1 MRALEESVLLALKAC
16 GVNAERQEDTT
27 GIWIDNC
34 KVAAIGVKCRR
45 WISMHGLAV
54 NVEQASLDNFG
65 GIVPCGLEGRKVGCV
80 NQFLPKGVEPLTVKE
95 FSKHMKVA
103 LEKVF
108 QVEMQP
114 RQRGRKNDVTTGNHK
129 YRKNTGKEIAPTEI
143 ASVSRRAMFQGVVGT
158 ASASCV
164 AALTLPQAKPALALT
179 QTTPIIAATGTSGYL
194 IPTPAFSKD
203 KYWPLGKIAFS
214 LLPLAG
220 GSRRATVEQTIVPDT
235 MWTHDQIQGIVNV
248 NVPVRQT
255 VIKLSAESGGG
266 LWVHNPVAP
275 TPELLR
281 KMSQLEGTHG
291 PVRHI
296 VLGSVALE
304 HKATFGA
311 FSRKFPLATVWVQPG
326 QWSFPVQYDLEFLGV
341 SQRRPSGTLR
351 DLPPQLSPKAP
362 EWTKDIEYEI
372 LGPLKFRSV
381 GSFSET
387 AFYHKSTKSL
397 IVTDVVVSV
406 TEEPP
411 SIIQEDPR
419 ALLFHSRDSASDRS
433 IVDSG
438 GDTPAL
444 RRKGWRRMVQFGLIF
459 YPSHINVPS
468 VGKDVQDKKQ
478 VPKELRNLGEGA
490 VPFNL
495 YPWTWQEDEDVASF
509 QAISNGGALFCP
521 PILTKLILDR
531 EPRRT
536 LAWVDRVCDRFRG
549 MKRVVPCHL
558 NNDIKAASS
567 DFYRAFDSIR
577 CTSDGKQLG
586 PLKEDLRL
594 LQNASDILTM
604 YGVVSPTKVECRS
617 I

>member
-1 MRALEESVLLALKAC
+1 MRALEESILVALKAC
-16 GVNAERQEDTT
+16 GVNNAKRQDDTT
-27 GIWIDNC
+27 GIWIDNY

-54 NVEQASLDNFG
+54 NVEQASLDNFE
-65 GIVPCGLEGRKVGCV
+65 GIVPCGLKGRKVGCL
-80 NQFLPKGVEPLTVKE
+80 NQFLPKAVEPLTVRE

-103 LEKVF
+103 LEEVF
-108 QVEMQP
+108 QVEMQS
-114 RQRGRKNDVTTGNHK
+114 RRRGRKNDTTTGN
-129 YRKNTGKEIAPTEI
+129 RKHRKTICNDKTQTEN
-143 ASVSRRAMFQGVVGT
+143 VTRRTLFQGVVGT
-158 ASASCV
+158 AAASVV
-164 AALTLPQAKPALALT
+164 AAISVPQAKPALALS
-179 QTTPIIAATGTSGYL
+179 QTAPMVAATGTSDYL

-220 GSRRATVEQTIVPDT
+220 GSRRATVEQTIAPEI

-255 VIKLSAESGGG
+255 VVKLSAGSGGG

-281 KMSQLEGTHG
+281 KMSQLEAAHG

-311 FSRKFPLATVWVQPG
+311 FSRNFPSATVWVQPG

-341 SQRRPSGTLR
+341 SQRRPFGTLR

-362 EWTKDIEYEI
+362 EWTRDIEYEI

-387 AFYHKSTKSL
+387 AFYHKATKSL
-397 IVTDVVVSV
+397 IVTDVVLSV

-411 SIIQEDPR
+411 PIIQEDPR

-438 GDTPAL
+438 GDTPEL

-495 YPWTWQEDEDVASF
+495 YPWTWQGDGDVTSF

-531 EPRRT
+531 EPTLT
-536 LAWVDRVCDRFRG
+536 LAWVDRVCNRFKD

-558 NNDIKAASS
+558 NNDIKAASGE
-567 DFYRAFDSIR
+567 FYHAFDSLR
-577 CTSDGKQLG
+577 CTNGGKQLG

-604 YGVVSPTKVECRS
+604 YGVVSPTKVESSRV
-617 I
+617 